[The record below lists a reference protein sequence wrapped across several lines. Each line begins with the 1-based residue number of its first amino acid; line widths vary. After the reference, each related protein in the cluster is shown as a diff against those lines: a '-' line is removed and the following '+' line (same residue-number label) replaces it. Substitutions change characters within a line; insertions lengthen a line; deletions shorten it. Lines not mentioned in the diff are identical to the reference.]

1 MVAAVRV
8 HKHGGPEV
16 LTYEDIPVK
25 DPGPGEVRV
34 KNTAIGLNYL
44 DTYYRTGL
52 YPAPGGFPFV
62 VGSEGAGV
70 VVAVGSGV
78 TEFKP
83 GDRVAYQ
90 AGLGSYAAERIIAAD
105 RLIKLPDYIDDKIA
119 AAMMLKGM
127 TAAYL
132 LTRTFLVKAGHTVL
146 IHAAAGGTGLIL
158 CQWARHLGATV
169 IGTVGSKEKAE
180 LAKAHGCNHVINYST
195 ENFVE
200 RVGEITKG
208 GKCEVVYDGVGKATF
223 PGSLDC
229 LKPFS
234 MFVSFGNA
242 SGPIEAFNLGIL
254 AQKGSLYATRPTL
267 NTHTAKRESLVALA
281 NTLFEVVKKGAVKI
295 EVNQTYPLKDAQTA
309 HRDLE
314 SRKTTGSTVLIP

>member
-1 MVAAVRV
+1 MVAVVRV

-25 DPGPGEVRV
+25 DPGAGEVRV

-44 DTYYRTGL
+44 DVYFRTGL

-70 VVAVGSGV
+70 VTAVGQGV
-78 TEFKP
+78 TDFKL

-90 AGLGSYAAERIIAAD
+90 AGLGSYAAERNISAD
-105 RLIKLPDYIDDKIA
+105 RPVKLPDGIDDKTG
-119 AAMMLKGM
+119 AAMLLKGM

-132 LTRTFLVKAGHTVL
+132 LKRTFVVKAGHTVL
-146 IHAAAGGTGLIL
+146 IQAAAGGTGLIL

-180 LAKAHGCNHVINYST
+180 LAKAHGCHHVINYAT

-200 RVGEITKG
+200 RVGEATKG
-208 GKCEVVYDGVGKATF
+208 AKCEVVYDGVGKATF

-229 LKPFS
+229 LKPFG

-242 SGPIEAFNLGIL
+242 SGPLDAFNLGIL

-267 NTHTAKRESLVALA
+267 NTHTAKREGLVALA
-281 NTLFEVVKKGAVKI
+281 KELFDVVKSGAVKI
-295 EVNQTYPLKDAQTA
+295 EVNQVYPLKDAQTA

-314 SRKTTGSTVLIP
+314 ARKTTGSTVLIP

>member
-25 DPGPGEVRV
+25 DPGPSEVRV

-52 YPAPGGFPFV
+52 YPVPGGFPFV

-70 VVAVGSGV
+70 VVAVGSAV

-90 AGLGSYAAERIIAAD
+90 AGLGSYAAERVIAAD
-105 RLIKLPDYIDDKIA
+105 RLIKLPDNIDDKTA

-132 LTRTFLVKAGHTVL
+132 LTRTFVVKAGHTVL
-146 IHAAAGGTGLIL
+146 IHAAAGGTGMIL

-180 LAKAHGCNHVINYST
+180 LAKAHGCHHVINYVT

-200 RVGEITKG
+200 RVAEITKG
-208 GKCEVVYDGVGKATF
+208 GKCAVVYDGVGKATF

-229 LKPFS
+229 LKPFG

-242 SGPIEAFNLGIL
+242 SGPLDAFNLGIL

-267 NTHTAKRESLVALA
+267 NTHAAKRDSLVSLA
-281 NTLFEVVKKGAVKI
+281 NELFNVVKGGAVKI

>member
-16 LTYEDIPVK
+16 LTYEDVPVK

-34 KNTAIGLNYL
+34 KNTAIGLNYV
-44 DTYYRTGL
+44 DTYFRTGL

-62 VGSEGAGV
+62 LGSEGAGV
-70 VVAVGSGV
+70 VTAVGQGV

-90 AGLGSYAAERIIAAD
+90 AGLGSYAAERVIAAD
-105 RLIKLPDYIDDKIA
+105 RLVKVPDGIDDKTA
-119 AAMMLKGM
+119 AAMLLKGM

-132 LTRTFLVKAGHTVL
+132 LQRTFVVKPGHTVL
-146 IHAAAGGTGLIL
+146 AHAAAGGTGLIII
-158 CQWARHLGATV
+158 QWARHLGATV

-180 LAKAHGCNHVINYST
+180 IAKSHGCHHVINYAT

-208 GKCEVVYDGVGKATF
+208 AKCEVVYDGVGKATF
-223 PGSLDC
+223 PASLDC
-229 LKPFS
+229 LKPFG
-234 MFVSFGNA
+234 MLVSFGSA
-242 SGPIEAFNLGIL
+242 SGAIEAFNLGIL
-254 AQKGSLYATRPTL
+254 AQKGSLYVTRPTL
-267 NTHTAKRESLVALA
+267 NTHGAKRESLVELA
-281 NTLFEVVKKGAVKI
+281 NQLFDVVKSGAVKI
-295 EVNQTYPLKDAQTA
+295 EVNQTYALKDAEKA

-314 SRKTTGSTVLIP
+314 SRRTTGSTVLIP

>member
-1 MVAAVRV
+1 MVAVVRV

-25 DPGPGEVRV
+25 DPGQGEVRV
-34 KNTAIGLNYL
+34 KNTAIGLNFI
-44 DTYYRTGL
+44 DTYFRTGL
-52 YPAPGGFPFV
+52 YPAPGGLPFV
-62 VGSEGAGV
+62 AGSEGAGV
-70 VVAVGSGV
+70 VVAVGPGV

-90 AGLGSYAAERIIAAD
+90 AGLGSYSAERIIAAD
-105 RLIKLPDYIDDKIA
+105 RLIKLPDNIDDKTA
-119 AAMMLKGM
+119 AAMLLKGM

-132 LTRTFLVKAGHTVL
+132 LKRTFVVKPGHTVL
-146 IHAAAGGTGLIL
+146 IQAAAGGTGSIL
-158 CQWARHLGATV
+158 SQWARHLGATV

-180 LAKAHGCNHVINYST
+180 LAKAHGCHHVINYAT

-200 RVGEITKG
+200 RVAEITKG

-223 PGSLDC
+223 PAALDC
-229 LKPFS
+229 LKPLG

-242 SGPIEAFNLGIL
+242 SGPIEPFNIFLL
-254 AQKGSLYATRPTL
+254 TQKGSLYVTRPTL
-267 NTHTAKRESLVALA
+267 ATHTAKRADMLELA
-281 NTLFEVVKKGAVKI
+281 NWLFEVVGSGAVKI
-295 EVNQTYPLKDAQTA
+295 DVNQVYPLKDAEKA

-314 SRKTTGSTVLIP
+314 ARKTTGSTVLIP